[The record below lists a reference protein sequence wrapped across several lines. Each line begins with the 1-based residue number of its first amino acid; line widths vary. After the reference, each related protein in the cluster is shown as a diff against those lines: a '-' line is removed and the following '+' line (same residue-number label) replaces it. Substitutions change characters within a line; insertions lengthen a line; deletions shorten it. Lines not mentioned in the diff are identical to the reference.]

1 MTKDNIVLL
10 ASLLLMLVMPIS
22 IVVIPSKVK

>member
-1 MTKDNIVLL
+1 MKDNLLLL

-22 IVVIPSKVK
+22 IAIIPSKVE